1 MDDLRFTRIDL
12 NKEPEMLPIKRFTFP
27 RTIPPLKQLENGV
40 GIKEVYKAKVIIQ
53 DKFET
58 LIYNNIVEIAKEEK
72 IDELVVI
79 DKEFI
84 VTALRNEVERRK
96 NEKLLYRYL

>member
-27 RTIPPLKQLENGV
+27 RTIPPPKQLENGV
-40 GIKEVYKAKVIIQ
+40 IMQEVYKAKVVIQ
-53 DKFET
+53 EKFET

-79 DKEFI
+79 DREFI

-96 NEKLLYRYL
+96 QWDK

>member
-1 MDDLRFTRIDL
+1 MDNLRFTRVDL
-12 NKEPEMLPIKRFTFP
+12 NKKPETEPIKRFTFP

-40 GIKEVYKAKVIIQ
+40 GIQEIFNVRVLIQ

-58 LIYNNIVEIAKEEK
+58 LIYDNIVKIAKEEK

-84 VTALRNEVERRK
+84 ATALRNEVERRK
-96 NEKLLYRYL
+96 QWDK